1 MSLRIG
7 ARSALRASSA
17 SRPILGLSSRT
28 ALLAR
33 TYATQDPKS
42 KASAIIDALPGTSL
56 ISKTGILATGTAA
69 TVYAIANSLY
79 VVNAETCLAVVF
91 GAFLYVMSKTAAP
104 GYKDWADGHIKTIKG
119 VLDQARVNHV
129 SAVKERI
136 DSVNQLKDVV
146 ETTKDL
152 FAVSKDTVSLEAKAF
167 ELKQQ
172 VDLAAEAKAVLDS
185 WVRYEGQ
192 VRQQQQTELAESLI
206 SKIEK
211 EVNTKK
217 FQDAVLKQAI
227 ADVERVFASK

>member
-1 MSLRIG
+1 M
-7 ARSALRASSA
+7 
-17 SRPILGLSSRT
+17 LGLSSRT
-28 ALLAR
+28 ALLTR
-33 TYATQDPKS
+33 SYATQDPKS
-42 KASAIIDALPGTSL
+42 KAAAIIDALPGTSM

-91 GAFLYVMSKTAAP
+91 GVFLYVMSKTAAP
-104 GYKDWADGHIKTIKG
+104 GYKDWADGHINTIKG
-119 VLDQARVNHV
+119 VLDQARTNHV

-146 ETTKDL
+146 QTTKDL
-152 FAVSKDTVSLEAKAF
+152 FAVSKETVGLEAKAF
-167 ELKQQ
+167 EMKQQ
-172 VDLAAEAKAVLDS
+172 VDLAHEAKAVLDS
-185 WVRYEGQ
+185 WVRYESQ
-192 VRQQQQTELAESLI
+192 VRQQQQIELAQSLI

-217 FQDAVLKQAI
+217 FQDSVLKQAI